1 MNTRKKGA
9 SLVHKVHFFSQKK
22 GRENSPSMTFSTEN
36 IIWEKEVYLFL
47 DEKWRQL
54 KVDTLSRV
62 AIKRRGVPTKEAA
75 Q

>member
-1 MNTRKKGA
+1 
-9 SLVHKVHFFSQKK
+9 
-22 GRENSPSMTFSTEN
+22 MTFSTEN

-47 DEKWRQL
+47 DEKWRQQL

-62 AIKRRGVPTKEAA
+62 AIKRRGVPTKKEAA